1 MPEYRR
7 PKISG
12 GVVFLTIVAYQRRLH
27 FQSDE
32 NVNRL
37 RAAVAAVK
45 IEMPFEITAAVIL
58 PEHMHFIWTFPD
70 GDDRLSARVGRM
82 KILFTQSLR
91 GTGMLPDDVAMSRL
105 KHRESDVWQRRF
117 IDHYIRDDEDFERH
131 LNYVH
136 YNLVKH
142 GLVTCPHLWP
152 HSSFHRWIERNVYSR
167 DWCCSCGGR
176 SVEAPDFGDIA
187 KLIGE

>member
-12 GVVFLTIVAYQRRLH
+12 GVVFLTIVAYERRPH

-37 RAAVAAVK
+37 RTALATIK
-45 IEMPFEITAAVIL
+45 SEMPFEITAAVIL

-70 GDDRLSARVGRM
+70 EDERLSARVGRM
-82 KILFTQSLR
+82 KILFTQSFR
-91 GTGMLPDDVAMSRL
+91 GAGALPEDVTLSRL
-105 KHRESDVWQRRF
+105 KHRESDIWQRRF
-117 IDHYIRDDEDFERH
+117 IDHYIRDDEDFEKH

-136 YNLVKH
+136 YNPVKH

-152 HSSFHRWIERNVYSR
+152 YSSFHRWVEKNVYPV
-167 DWCCSCGGR
+167 DWCCSCDGK
-176 SVEAPDFGDIA
+176 SVQPPNFDDIA
-187 KLIGE
+187 NLIGE